1 MDELVKKYY
10 NNMET
15 AFKYQYARAVPL
27 TDMKK
32 LVELYENQTNTKLN
46 NNFNCSVCQLNTLKK
61 MYELWGK
68 KDNTVNTS
76 TDTIDT
82 DNSNNKPKKRGRPKK

>member
-1 MDELVKKYY
+1 
-10 NNMET
+10 MET
-15 AFKYQYARAVPL
+15 AYKYQYARAVPL

-61 MYELWGK
+61 MYELWEK
-68 KDNTVNTS
+68 KPTVNTDIDTINTVNT
-76 TDTIDT
+76 
-82 DNSNNKPKKRGRPKK
+82 NNKQKKRGRPKK